1 LLSTSVGKVFV
12 DAPLKISDM
21 LHHTINVAIQILPL
35 QTSEA
40 IAIIDKAIE
49 VIKVS
54 GLPHVVCPFETV
66 IEGNYDEVM
75 ALVKKVQEACFEMG
89 ATEIITNL
97 KIHALSTQSA
107 RIADKV
113 GKYGYEA

>member
-1 LLSTSVGKVFV
+1 MTQYAV
-12 DAPLKISDM
+12 
-21 LHHTINVAIQILPL
+21 NVAIQILPL

-49 VIKVS
+49 VIKAS
-54 GLPHVVCPFETV
+54 GLTYMVCPFETV
-66 IEGNYDEVM
+66 IEGEYDAVM
-75 ALVKKVQEACFEMG
+75 ALVKQVQEACFEMG
-89 ATEIITNL
+89 ATEIVTNL
-97 KIHALSTQSA
+97 KIHALRTQPA